1 MGLVAA
7 ADMEVGLVAAK
18 TELEVWLVWKEAGKD
33 VGWVSVHVVRNRV
46 IGDSRKRSAQEEAQN
61 PLFVRSNHCCQ
72 AYERC
77 CYDLKCL
84 DTV

>member
-33 VGWVSVHVVRNRV
+33 VGWVSVVL
-46 IGDSRKRSAQEEAQN
+46 E
-61 PLFVRSNHCCQ
+61 
-72 AYERC
+72 
-77 CYDLKCL
+77 
-84 DTV
+84 TV

>member
-33 VGWVSVHVVRNRV
+33 VGWFSVVSKPCNRRLKKALGTGGGSESIV
-46 IGDSRKRSAQEEAQN
+46 CAFK
-61 PLFVRSNHCCQ
+61 PLLSGV
-72 AYERC
+72 
-77 CYDLKCL
+77 
-84 DTV
+84 

>member
-33 VGWVSVHVVRNRV
+33 VGWVSVVLETI
-46 IGDSRKRSAQEEAQN
+46 IGELKKAFGTGGGSESIVCAFK
-61 PLFVRSNHCCQ
+61 PLLSGV
-72 AYERC
+72 
-77 CYDLKCL
+77 
-84 DTV
+84 

>member
-33 VGWVSVHVVRNRV
+33 VGWVSVVLSFRNCV
-46 IGDSRKRSAQEEAQN
+46 IGKLKKAFGTGGGSEPIVCAFK
-61 PLFVRSNHCCQ
+61 PLLSGV
-72 AYERC
+72 
-77 CYDLKCL
+77 
-84 DTV
+84 

>member
-33 VGWVSVHVVRNRV
+33 VGSLMNQPPFFQKN
-46 IGDSRKRSAQEEAQN
+46 GG
-61 PLFVRSNHCCQ
+61 
-72 AYERC
+72 
-77 CYDLKCL
+77 
-84 DTV
+84 